1 MHNRSEVLTH
11 LKEHQKYPAQKVD
24 LTRAC
29 DNMAD
34 LEPEDRQ
41 WLAETLKEKRYRSAS
56 EVIENLGW

>member
-1 MHNRSEVLTH
+1 
-11 LKEHQKYPAQKVD
+11 
-24 LTRAC
+24 
-29 DNMAD
+29 MAD